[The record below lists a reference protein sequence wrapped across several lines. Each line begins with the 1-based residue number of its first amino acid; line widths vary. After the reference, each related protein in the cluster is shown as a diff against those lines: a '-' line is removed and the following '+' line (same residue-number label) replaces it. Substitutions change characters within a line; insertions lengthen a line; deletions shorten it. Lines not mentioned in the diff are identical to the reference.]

1 MTSLALAWTL
11 FGIAIGALISVGIA
25 WMSGAIVPSSRLVEA
40 QGRADKAE
48 TAAGLLREA
57 YDHLVIPVRKF
68 DIESDLL
75 GAVLRANHAVATG
88 AIPPPLPP
96 TTTQG

>member
-1 MTSLALAWTL
+1 MVGAALAWTL
-11 FGIAIGALISVGIA
+11 FGIVSGALISIGIA
-25 WMSGAIVPSSRLVEA
+25 WMSGAIVPGSKVVEA

-48 TAAGLLREA
+48 TAAQLLREA
-57 YDHLVIPVRKF
+57 YDNLLIPVKKF

-88 AIPPPLPP
+88 AAPPPLPP
-96 TTTQG
+96 TTTRG